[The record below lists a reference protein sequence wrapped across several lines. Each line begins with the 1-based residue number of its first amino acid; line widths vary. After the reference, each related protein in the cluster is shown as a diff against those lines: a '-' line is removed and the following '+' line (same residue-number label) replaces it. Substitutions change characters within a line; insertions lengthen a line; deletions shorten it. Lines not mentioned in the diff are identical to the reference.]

1 MSEHSRET
9 IKRQVQDTQK
19 RHVTRTDLKKSTEH
33 FEGERQNILPI
44 GETPFRPRIRKHL
57 EMLAE
62 ADSVEERAKVMS
74 YLQQSYGNRY
84 VQSLVESIKV
94 QTKFSISQPGDLQDQ
109 QADRVAE
116 VVSRVIATEIQMLPE
131 AEEEENEEEEQIPQI
146 TKPVQSQI
154 EEDEEKIPSPHEE
167 EEEELSSSAEV
178 DFNRNVEM
186 ASMPLS
192 FDKRI
197 PVRTLPDPATMG
209 GVVTVK
215 SKKFEAW
222 INPGEPACILGGI
235 KAHEEK
241 HISDFEADAYYSTIP
256 TSGKIADGH
265 CVYYQNN
272 ADAKKF
278 ENAAID
284 VEIAWLKKKLEDNPS
299 AADKA
304 IIENRMNVTL
314 PAYRASFG

>member
-94 QTKFSISQPGDLQDQ
+94 QTKLSISQSGDFQEQ

-116 VVSRVIATEIQMLPE
+116 VVSRVIATEIRMLPE
-131 AEEEENEEEEQIPQI
+131 AEEEETGEEEGIPQI
-146 TKPVQSQI
+146 TKPLQSQI
-154 EEDEEKIPSPHEE
+154 EEEEEKIPSPHEE

-215 SKKFEAW
+215 SQKFEAW
-222 INPGEPACILGGI
+222 INPGEPACVLGGI